1 MSYFT
6 AGVELLYLEFSM
18 VRSELAELLHERF
31 PKFTRGDIDAAI
43 AVIIDGVAETL
54 AAGGRVE
61 IRGFGVFS
69 LNHRPPR
76 IGRNPAT
83 GAAVNVPAKW
93 TPHFKPGKELREAV
107 DRQL

>member
-1 MSYFT
+1 
-6 AGVELLYLEFSM
+6 M
-18 VRSELAELLHERF
+18 VRSELVELLHGRF
-31 PKFTRGDIDAAI
+31 PKLTQGDIDASI
-43 AVIIDGVAETL
+43 AVIIGGITETL

-61 IRGFGVFS
+61 IRGFGAFS

-93 TPHFKPGKELREAV
+93 TPHFKPGKELREVIA
-107 DRQL
+107 RLP